1 MSGGQRVLVSC
12 IQMQSCMDQFI
23 DRFVEAEISVSQ
35 PEVMQQL
42 SEDEL
47 CEVIGDFDG
56 MIAGDDQLTARALE
70 QAGRMKIISKWGV
83 GTDGIDKEAAA
94 RLGIAVTN
102 TPSVFGDE
110 VADVAIGYVIML
122 ARQLHRIDRAVREG
136 EWLKIEGQTLADHT
150 MGIVGFGSIGRS
162 IARRAAAFG
171 MRVCSHDVTPQAQA
185 LAREA
190 GVRTAGLAETL
201 AEADYLVLSC
211 PLTAETR
218 GIINADTLASMK
230 PGARL
235 VNVSR
240 GPLVEEA
247 ALTEALAG
255 GRLAGA
261 ALDVFEVEPLPMTSP
276 LRDFDACILGSH
288 NGSNTTEAILRASA
302 KAVDNLLAGLRR
314 DR

>member
-1 MSGGQRVLVSC
+1 
-12 IQMQSCMDQFI
+12 MDQFI